1 MSGASRTG
9 ARWAPS
15 CAIRECVADRGAFI
29 RGARS
34 PPDAETERIALIEQQ
49 RRIRVY
55 VGGAADGRDDGGGAT
70 APVAGLERA
79 ADDALLHPL
88 LVFCELAVR
97 GEAGELGAGAG
108 AARRAVVGVPRAQHE
123 VTRIGAGKRRRPEE
137 LDVVD
142 LGVALGVDRG

>member
-1 MSGASRTG
+1 MSGTSRTG

-15 CAIRECVADRGAFI
+15 CATRECVADRGAFI

-34 PPDAETERIALIEQQ
+34 PPDAETEWIPLIEQQ

-55 VGGAADGRDDGGGAT
+55 VGTAANGGDHGGGA
-70 APVAGLERA
+70 AALIARPGRA

-88 LVFCELAVR
+88 LVFGELAVR

-108 AARRAVVGVPRAQHE
+108 AAWRAVVGVPRAEHE
-123 VTRIGAGKRRRPEE
+123 VTCIGLGKR
-137 LDVVD
+137 
-142 LGVALGVDRG
+142 